1 LAPQFLLTSI
11 TRYEGFPTRWSSKIS
26 ELLNSSLAKVAHMEM
41 RRVGQSGL
49 SLSRLGLGTMTWGR
63 DTDTHE
69 AADQCRA
76 YIDAGGNFL
85 ETSPTYGD
93 GDAERVIGGMIGT
106 LFSRDEV
113 VIATKAGVQLING
126 ERVINNSRQALINEL
141 DRSLARLGTDH
152 VDLWQIHGWDSH
164 TPLEDSL
171 TALDYAFTSGK
182 ARYVGVSNFS
192 GWQSARSITLQE
204 LHSMKAPIVS
214 LQNEYSLLNRS
225 VEEEILPCVN
235 DLNVGFLAW
244 APLARGVLTGKYRNG
259 IPSDSRAAAPHFVK
273 HVEPYLNDRSARVVE
288 AISVAAEGLGFA
300 PLEVALAWVR
310 DNALVTS
317 SIVGARTG
325 AQLRGILQSEEIAL
339 PQTIRDV
346 LDEVSAVL

>member
-1 LAPQFLLTSI
+1 
-11 TRYEGFPTRWSSKIS
+11 
-26 ELLNSSLAKVAHMEM
+26 MEM
-41 RRVGQSGL
+41 RRVGKSGL

-85 ETSPTYGD
+85 ETSPIYGD

-106 LFSRDEV
+106 LFSRDDV
-113 VIATKAGVQLING
+113 VIATKAGIQLING
-126 ERVINNSRQALINEL
+126 EKIVSNSRQSLITEL

-152 VDLWQIHGWDSH
+152 VDLWQLQGWDVN
-164 TPLEDSL
+164 TPLDDSL
-171 TALDYAFTSGK
+171 SALDYAFTSGK

-192 GWQSARSITLQE
+192 GWQSARAITLQE

-214 LQNEYSLLNRS
+214 LQNEYSLLNRR
-225 VEEEILPCVN
+225 VEDEILPCVD
-235 DLNVGFLAW
+235 DLGVGFLAW

-273 HVEPYLNDRSARVVE
+273 HVKPYLDNSSARVVE
-288 AISVAAEGLGFA
+288 AICVAAEGLGFA

-310 DNALVTS
+310 DNPLVTS

-325 AQLRGILQSEEIAL
+325 AQLRGILQSEEIVL
-339 PQTIRDV
+339 PQTIREV
-346 LDEVSAVL
+346 LDEISAVL